1 MGEYCAKTLFVK
13 GGPDEVKRDFS
24 PDGITI
30 SREVK
35 IFESNMGT
43 ILFLFVFECVIQ
55 HLPHVAHKE
64 LLVLKSA

>member
-13 GGPDEVKRDFS
+13 GGPDEVKKDVF
-24 PDGITI
+24 PCPNDGITI

-43 ILFLFVFECVIQ
+43 KWCEKPQ
-55 HLPHVAHKE
+55 HKTSSQRCLSQIESTA
-64 LLVLKSA
+64 LC